1 MKKNDEELIKKY
13 LAYKRKKKI
22 VISITLL
29 ILTFLIGI
37 SVCIYYWINKNE
49 PYQESTNDNIVNE
62 NTIEETTST
71 NNTETSIVPE
81 ETQEEVIEKT
91 EEINSQSKENITN
104 AETTKSTVPKNEKN
118 VSSPKVETKKQSKPP
133 NKDFLFSDGFNM
145 QNVSQAA
152 QDYLKSSG
160 YSGKCLPLKDD
171 EGIYIGMRVIFD

>member
-1 MKKNDEELIKKY
+1 MENNDEELIKKY

-71 NNTETSIVPE
+71 NNTETSIVSE
-81 ETQEEVIEKT
+81 ETQEKVIEKT
-91 EEINSQSKENITN
+91 EEITSQPKENITN
-104 AETTKSTVPKNEKN
+104 VETPKSDAPKSEKKVN
-118 VSSPKVETKKQSKPP
+118 STKVETKKESKPP
-133 NKDFLFSDGFNM
+133 NKDFLFAEGYTM

-152 QDYLKSSG
+152 QDYLRSSG
-160 YSGKCLPLKDD
+160 YSGKCLPLKDAD
-171 EGIYIGMRVIFD
+171 GIYIGMRVIFD

>member
-1 MKKNDEELIKKY
+1 MENNDEELIKKY

-71 NNTETSIVPE
+71 NNAETSIVPE
-81 ETQEEVIEKT
+81 ETQEKVIEKT
-91 EEINSQSKENITN
+91 EEI
-104 AETTKSTVPKNEKN
+104 
-118 VSSPKVETKKQSKPP
+118 ETKFSIEVLSHEKGYVFGKT
-133 NKDFLFSDGFNM
+133 NKKKT
-145 QNVSQAA
+145 QW
-152 QDYLKSSG
+152 
-160 YSGKCLPLKDD
+160 DD
-171 EGIYIGMRVIFD
+171 